1 MAHYLT
7 LSPTNQFS
15 FVCPIFDTKT
25 NFRQC
30 GRLRDIVYV
39 GGRPPVR
46 KGCQAC
52 IKDAKCPAAEIIRK
66 ISFGNGL
73 APDDHGSMT
82 PVQGKLSA
90 EVLEKIAP
98 VMVMEHTLNGLGV
111 SSVERAL
118 IATANERIEKQLGHA
133 PRGRTDAPSSISS
146 SRRRTKPRAAPAP
159 AANANVNEAAATGN
173 LAAAVSA

>member
-1 MAHYLT
+1 MVHYQT
-7 LSPTNQFS
+7 LSRTNQFS
-15 FVCPIFDTKT
+15 FVCPIFNSAT

-52 IKDAKCPAAEIIRK
+52 IKDSKCPAAEIIRK

-73 APDDHGSMT
+73 APDDHGSTT
-82 PVQGKLSA
+82 PVQGKLAA

-98 VMVMEHTLNGLGV
+98 IIVMENTMNALGV
-111 SSVERAL
+111 PTAEREL

-133 PRGRTDAPSSISS
+133 PRGRTAAPSSVSS
-146 SRRRTKPRAAPAP
+146 SRRRSKPRAAPAP
-159 AANANVNEAAATGN
+159 ATNTKINEAAATGD